1 MSTPPHVRAYCSMRV
16 AGASPRAC
24 ASFVKSGKTAA
35 SGSEDS
41 TTAGQVNKKCKRN
54 PHQKRRAGAGG
65 PGAEGPG
72 AGGQGP
78 GTRAAGRPGPG
89 TSRAA
94 RRRAARQVAKRRT
107 QNWTPIHREVLTYE
121 HPRVDTGILPARNA
135 KRVAQRRRHMPPKVN
150 KKKHEATTATKIL
163 RKIILDEPR

>member
-1 MSTPPHVRAYCSMRV
+1 MSTHPHVRAYCSMRV
-16 AGASPRAC
+16 AGASPRVC
-24 ASFVKSGKTAA
+24 ASFVKSGKAAA

-41 TTAGQVNKKCKRN
+41 TTAGQGSASVTHTRKEG
-54 PHQKRRAGAGG
+54 RAPAGRGPRGRG
-65 PGAEGPG
+65 PGAR
-72 AGGQGP
+72 GQGP
-78 GTRAAGRPGPG
+78 GTRAAGSPGPG

-121 HPRVDTGILPARNA
+121 HPRVDTGILPARKA

-150 KKKHEATTATKIL
+150 KKEHEAATAKNH
-163 RKIILDEPR
+163 P